1 MALTTKRP
9 VTIHARGTVTT
20 IEAGKP
26 LPAGTP
32 DRVIKILQAQDALDD
47 IPSTSA
53 AAPAAVASAAQEA
66 AGAEDGKST
75 ATPAKR

>member
-20 IEAGKP
+20 IDAGKP
-26 LPAGTP
+26 LPAGIT
-32 DRVIKILQAQDALDD
+32 DRVIKILQGQGALDD
-47 IPSTSA
+47 VPSMP
-53 AAPAAVASAAQEA
+53 APASTVVTPAAQDTA
-66 AGAEDGKST
+66 DVDDGKST

>member
-1 MALTTKRP
+1 MAFTTKRP
-9 VTIHARGTVTT
+9 VTIHTRDTVTT

-32 DRVIKILQAQDALDD
+32 DRVVKILQAQDALAD
-47 IPSTSA
+47 IPSTQTT
-53 AAPAAVASAAQEA
+53 APTVTTPAVQDTADVD
-66 AGAEDGKST
+66 DGKST